1 MNRYQKYL
9 NDEYRHSYDD
19 ANYLTDEEVAL
30 MNPAGESD
38 EKAFWYQERFREV
51 VDAKRKVEILIDYI
65 RQCRNLMYS
74 ANVTNKEKEELQ
86 LQINALFKELNEAK
100 KKLAHAKY
108 NSDELNT
115 LFERKR

>member
-38 EKAFWYQERFREV
+38 EKAFWYQESFSEV

-65 RQCRNLMYS
+65 RQCRNLMCS
-74 ANVTNKEKEELQ
+74 ANVTNKEREELQ

-100 KKLAHAKY
+100 KELAHAKY